1 MSVLRGLRVFGSD
14 NRATVSVEL
23 ALTLPLLITLLGSG
37 LEITNYV
44 LIHQKVERTSATISD
59 LVAQSARMTE
69 REMTSLFSATGY
81 VMKPFDL
88 ATDGNVVVSSISA
101 SGGNPPVISWQRSS
115 GGGHNGSRFGAE
127 GAAAS
132 LPAGLERTRRRQ
144 HHRLRGLL
152 PLPADAVQRRRRRD
166 DALPLRLLPPAL
178 RQARRHLSVAFWR
191 ASPHPRFALPLPGGR
206 GSGAVQTGD
215 MGNGIDRGHG

>member
-1 MSVLRGLRVFGSD
+1 MQHVSVLRGLRVFGSD

-69 REMTSLFSATGY
+69 SEMTSLFSATEY

-132 LPAGLERTRRRQ
+132 LPAGLS
-144 HHRLRGLL
+144 
-152 PLPADAVQRRRRRD
+152 VRD
-166 DALPLRLLPPAL
+166 GENIIACEAYYHYRPMLFKGVVEETTLYRY
-178 RQARRHLSVAFWR
+178 AFFR
-191 ASPHPRFALPLPGGR
+191 PRFGKLDVIYP
-206 GSGAVQTGD
+206 
-215 MGNGIDRGHG
+215 

>member
-1 MSVLRGLRVFGSD
+1 MQHVSVLRGLRIFGSD

-23 ALTLPLLITLLGSG
+23 ALTLPMLITLLGSG

-44 LIHQKVERTSATISD
+44 LIHQKVERTSVTISD

-69 REMTSLFSATGY
+69 SQMTSLFSATEY

-132 LPAGLERTRRRQ
+132 LPAGLS
-144 HHRLRGLL
+144 
-152 PLPADAVQRRRRRD
+152 VRD
-166 DALPLRLLPPAL
+166 GENIIACEAYYYYRPMLFKGVIGETTLYRY
-178 RQARRHLSVAFWR
+178 AFFR
-191 ASPHPRFALPLPGGR
+191 PRFGKLDVIYP
-206 GSGAVQTGD
+206 
-215 MGNGIDRGHG
+215 